1 MQDPIKV
8 QIDYFFRGHWVG
20 APIDVHNMSITTFG
34 GFRTKRFELRLEFL
48 RANAIARPEDCFLIH
63 EPLLLADLCACL
75 RADSKSHDF
84 LKNISSLPRVV
95 DRRG

>member
-20 APIDVHNMSITTFG
+20 APIDDQNVSITTFG
-34 GFRTKRFELRLEFL
+34 DFPTKRFELRLEFL
-48 RANAIARPEDCFLIH
+48 RANAIARSEDSFLIH
-63 EPLLLADLCACL
+63 EPFLLVDLCTCL
-75 RADSKSHDF
+75 RADSKIHDF

>member
-20 APIDVHNMSITTFG
+20 TPIDDQNVSITTFG
-34 GFRTKRFELRLEFL
+34 GFRAKRFELRLEFL
-48 RANAIARPEDCFLIH
+48 RANAVARPEDSFLIH
-63 EPLLLADLCACL
+63 EPLLLVDLCACL
-75 RADSKSHDF
+75 RADSKSQDF